1 MTEGICHVRKGDSAS
16 FTSALISDK
25 AFEAQ
30 QIIVDIKGATPGP
43 KRYSSVQISKTDH
56 IELNSDL
63 LYLNHSCS
71 PSTYLD
77 VKELCLKAVKP
88 IQVGDELTF
97 FYPST
102 EWDIAQPFECWCGS
116 SKCVKLV
123 KGAKYLSKEVLDQF
137 ELSQHIKELL
147 EERGPI

>member
-1 MTEGICHVRKGDSAS
+1 MTEDICHVHKGDSSS

-25 AFEAQ
+25 SFEEHQ
-30 QIIVDIKGATPGP
+30 VIVDIKGATPGP

-71 PSTYLD
+71 PNTYLD
-77 VKELCLKAVKP
+77 VKDLCLRAIKP

-102 EWDIAQPFECWCGS
+102 EWDIG
-116 SKCVKLV
+116 KL
-123 KGAKYLSKEVLDQF
+123 Y
-137 ELSQHIKELL
+137 I
-147 EERGPI
+147 